1 MYAEKHLSNI
11 LFYPCHTVPYDVSF
25 DAKRRDVGFKA
36 DILFDTKYII
46 CYSNTKSKGRCMDTV
61 KNIFY
66 EVYKQIDEKTDQW
79 ELCSSHLDETD
90 AEQWIVKL
98 IDENPDYEDINFRI
112 DECVEEVVKKI

>member
-1 MYAEKHLSNI
+1 
-11 LFYPCHTVPYDVSF
+11 
-25 DAKRRDVGFKA
+25 
-36 DILFDTKYII
+36 
-46 CYSNTKSKGRCMDTV
+46 MDTV